1 MRSGNKNEIAHIIVQ
16 LDVTLGDN
24 KNIRTGPR
32 YWKCNTKI
40 LRDPNFL
47 EDFENLW
54 VFLASVPEQDLNWWE
69 NCKIQ
74 FRQLIISH
82 SMRISRISHL
92 ELKEAKR
99 DLTNLIRLEKN
110 VGTM

>member
-1 MRSGNKNEIAHIIVQ
+1 M
-16 LDVTLGDN
+16 LGDN
-24 KNIRTGPR
+24 NNIRTGPG

-54 VFLASVPEQDLNWWE
+54 VFLDSVPEQDLNWWE

-99 DLTNLIRLEKN
+99 DLTNLIRLGKKCRNN
-110 VGTM
+110 VDTFMRHCKAGKLLTNP